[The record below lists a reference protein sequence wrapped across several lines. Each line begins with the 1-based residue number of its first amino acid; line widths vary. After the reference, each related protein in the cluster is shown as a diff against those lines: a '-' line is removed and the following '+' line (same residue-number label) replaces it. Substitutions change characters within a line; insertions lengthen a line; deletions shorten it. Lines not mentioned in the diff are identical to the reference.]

1 MVLQIYSIINPNKR
15 FLSLDQNML
24 PTLRFSFS
32 TRDQNPFFYF
42 KDLIHVFTSK
52 DILLPSLVQQSSRY
66 LWCIYCSCMMTFSP
80 NPIGHKRHIFFA
92 NPTYCCEYLLM
103 LWHKLY
109 SLERKNPFLRHL
121 LL

>member
-15 FLSLDQNML
+15 FLSSDQNML

-32 TRDQNPFFYF
+32 TRDQKP
-42 KDLIHVFTSK
+42 
-52 DILLPSLVQQSSRY
+52 ILLFQGSHSRIHIKRYFTLSLVQQSSRY

-92 NPTYCCEYLLM
+92 NPIYCCEYLLM

-109 SLERKNPFLRHL
+109 SLERKNPFLRHISL
-121 LL
+121 